1 MSHPH
6 ASGFLGISLMDFRAF
21 ASAAAVNAPCV
32 PVCVPQRPSLSL
44 IAAVFSSS
52 VSIHHIGDILT
63 PKVAIITSKASIS
76 RLFTTNIPY
85 SCGRFLA
92 NAHFPFP
99 LLHKLITSSLMIHL
113 LQLYTLPTP

>member
-44 IAAVFSSS
+44 IAAIFSSS

-63 PKVAIITSKASIS
+63 PKVAITTSKASIFKYLLPIS
-76 RLFTTNIPY
+76 RIPVVV
-85 SCGRFLA
+85 L
-92 NAHFPFP
+92 
-99 LLHKLITSSLMIHL
+99 
-113 LQLYTLPTP
+113 